1 MMQDIGVSPISSSF
15 PSNKMKQS
23 SAVIEDHK
31 LFYDHADKNG
41 SSINE
46 EFFRRTGNNENNE
59 DTWNGNLK
67 LPIFHLTVLLLYIN
81 IKQLP
86 LCICCFAYLTSSN
99 LLGRE
104 HSNNFVPQLLSSTY
118 KIP

>member
-1 MMQDIGVSPISSSF
+1 MMQDIGVSPISSNF

-31 LFYDHADKNG
+31 LFYDHAGKNE

-46 EFFRRTGNNENNE
+46 ELFRKTGNNGYNK

-67 LPIFHLTVLLLYIN
+67 LPIFHFTMLYLN

-86 LCICCFAYLTSSN
+86 L
-99 LLGRE
+99 
-104 HSNNFVPQLLSSTY
+104 
-118 KIP
+118 